1 MLIINYNSMFDLF
14 NINTI
19 FFTFWGYPMSY
30 LEFFGTIFNLWCV
43 WLTAKNKV
51 SSWPIGIIGVI
62 LYIFLFYQIQLYSD
76 FIEQLYFLV
85 TGFWGWYVWT
95 HPNNEQKDQENNLKI
110 TDNPLQTNLIWAG
123 VTFGGTL
130 LLGYF
135 MSNVHLY
142 FPAFFPEAAS
152 FAYLDAFTT
161 VMSIVATIL
170 MVKKKVECWYLWILV
185 DIIGICLYYV
195 KDVKFIALEYLIFLI
210 LAIQGLIQWRKAI
223 K

>member
-1 MLIINYNSMFDLF
+1 MFDLF